1 MAKERIKVVIDRDCK
16 QLEGIHVAG
25 FDYEEGAI
33 YLQKTPA
40 VIDLYHEGYHAEQY
54 LQIGKESYI
63 ELGRLAREEHVY
75 RRIMKNSDLF
85 NESELEG
92 ATKYIMDLRR
102 RAVKNGLFESRGN

>member
-1 MAKERIKVVIDRDCK
+1 MGNKKCRIYAACGVS
-16 QLEGIHVAG
+16 Q
-25 FDYEEGAI
+25 
-33 YLQKTPA
+33 TP
-40 VIDLYHEGYHAEQY
+40 I
-54 LQIGKESYI
+54 
-63 ELGRLAREEHVY
+63 GRLAREEHVY